1 MQQQLSRDWLTDI
14 TEHAPIVIHLKQAV
28 SIERTKFA
36 HPIVSEEYLD
46 RFLNI
51 GARSQNLTDLELRLF
66 HYLRTMSITP
76 ANIQDEKRSLA
87 RPSRP
92 LLFFIPLCR
101 CRHDNSWRG
110 SGLVHAT
117 VKHLII

>member
-66 HYLRTMSITP
+66 HYFFLSHFVDVDMTTLGED
-76 ANIQDEKRSLA
+76 QD
-87 RPSRP
+87 
-92 LLFFIPLCR
+92 
-101 CRHDNSWRG
+101 
-110 SGLVHAT
+110 
-117 VKHLII
+117 